1 MMDSQDRIGLPF
13 KASDGT
19 VDSNTAPVVITV
31 NAVNEPPVAERQ
43 DVTANSGEPTPI
55 TLEATDPQGNDL
67 TYALVSNPR
76 SGTITDFNEDTGSLV
91 YTSNDGFTG
100 QDRFTF
106 KASDGTVD
114 SNTAPV
120 VITVNAVNEPPVAE
134 RQDVTAN
141 SGEPTPI
148 TLEAT
153 DPQGNDLTYA
163 LVSNPRSGTIT
174 DFNEDTGSLVYTSND
189 GFTGQ
194 DRFTFKASDG
204 TVDSNTAPV
213 VITVNAVE
221 PTPEPEP
228 EPDNGSDSPTEDD
241 TTSRPETNHARDD
254 TTSPETTEDD
264 TTSPETTDSTTSPT
278 PTPTPTPTPPSSSSN
293 STNSSPGGLFSD
305 GFPGFADNMRNFF
318 GGN

>member
-1 MMDSQDRIGLPF
+1 DSKDGKNLDFEWEQIAGLSMTLQDAHES
-13 KASDGT
+13 KASFDTPLLDGT
-19 VDSNTAPVVITV
+19 ANQILFFKVKVTDQNDLSSEKTIKVIIRNLAPI
-31 NAVNEPPVAERQ
+31 NEPPVAERQ

-55 TLEATDPQGNDL
+55 TLEATDPQGN
-67 TYALVSNPR
+67 A
-76 SGTITDFNEDTGSLV
+76 
-91 YTSNDGFTG
+91 
-100 QDRFTF
+100 
-106 KASDGTVD
+106 
-114 SNTAPV
+114 
-120 VITVNAVNEPPVAE
+120 
-134 RQDVTAN
+134 
-141 SGEPTPI
+141 
-148 TLEAT
+148 
-153 DPQGNDLTYA
+153 LTYA

-228 EPDNGSDSPTEDD
+228 EPEPDNGSDSPTE
-241 TTSRPETNHARDD
+241 DD